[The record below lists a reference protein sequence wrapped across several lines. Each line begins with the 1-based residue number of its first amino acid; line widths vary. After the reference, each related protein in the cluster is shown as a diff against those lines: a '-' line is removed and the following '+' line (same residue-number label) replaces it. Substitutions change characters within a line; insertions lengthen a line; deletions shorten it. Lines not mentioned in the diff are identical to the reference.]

1 MQNPPTDVDFM
12 EVAPENWIHVGG
24 KLGKKFRWFTERYPF
39 LIHGLSL
46 SIGSPAPLDEQLVR
60 DIKSFMQEHSI
71 RMYSEH
77 LSYCGDDGHLYDLMP
92 IPFTDDAVKYVAGRV
107 QRVQDILEQRIA
119 LENVSY
125 YAPTDSSMSEMEF
138 LLAVLDE
145 ADCDLML
152 DINNIVVNSIN
163 HRYDPNDFLKR
174 MPADRIRYFHIAGHY
189 VEDEDLRVDTSRCT
203 RRRTSLESAGRG
215 LCFCLDRC
223 RHCSSATLIFR
234 LSMNCWARCDASS
247 RCKTNSV
254 RRSLPMDERR
264 DFQAKQYAFAA
275 HIRDPEHRPAP
286 EGIEDRRMAIYTK
299 LFFNNLRS
307 LLATFF
313 PVLRKLH
320 DDDHWARFIRGFMQQ
335 HTAKTPY
342 FLQLPEEF
350 LDFLRNEYEP
360 QDDDH
365 PFLTEL
371 AHYEYIE
378 LALSVST
385 Q

>member
-1 MQNPPTDVDFM
+1 MSDTQDQYPVSGAGLGLRRPLADALMENPPADVDFM

-60 DIKSFMQEHSI
+60 DIKAFMEEHGI

-125 YAPTDSSMSEMEF
+125 YAPTDSSMSEVDF

-163 HRYDPNDFLKR
+163 HRYDPSEFLNR
-174 MPADRIRYFHIAGHY
+174 MPAEKIRYFHIAGHY
-189 VEDEDLRVDTSRCT
+189 VEDEDLRVDTHGAPVDEQAWGLLSEAYAKFGPVPT
-203 RRRTSLESAGRG
+203 LLERDFNFPPLEELLGE
-215 LCFCLDRC
+215 
-223 RHCSSATLIFR
+223 
-234 LSMNCWARCDASS
+234 
-247 RCKTNSV
+247 V
-254 RRSLPMDERR
+254 RRIKSLQNETGE
-264 DFQAKQYAFAA
+264 AVAA
-275 HIRDPEHRPAP
+275 N
-286 EGIEDRRMAIYTK
+286 G
-299 LFFNNLRS
+299 
-307 LLATFF
+307 
-313 PVLRKLH
+313 
-320 DDDHWARFIRGFMQQ
+320 
-335 HTAKTPY
+335 
-342 FLQLPEEF
+342 
-350 LDFLRNEYEP
+350 
-360 QDDDH
+360 
-365 PFLTEL
+365 
-371 AHYEYIE
+371 
-378 LALSVST
+378 
-385 Q
+385 